1 MAAALLDL
9 VTFGLAIAAFVLP
22 VRRGLIVSVAV
33 IALVPATLV
42 APNPVGPGF
51 TVTRLVL
58 LGFVAGLVYR
68 TRVGE
73 ISPRVWRPGKLH
85 LLALIYLTVAL
96 VNGVAIAVPTVA
108 ASDAWLQW
116 WDVLDQMVCL
126 LAGLAAFRHL
136 RDTARRDDER
146 YPLMSLTA
154 VLLVVLAV
162 IGVAEHLTHSSW
174 AQLLYTGEHSQQA
187 QDAAHDLIARDGDRR
202 VRASAQYAIEYGWLC
217 AVLLPI
223 LLITLLR
230 HDRIR
235 RTGRMVA
242 LPIGVLLVLGAMYW
256 SYTRTAFAAVALGVL
271 LLGALTRD
279 RRFVAAAGA
288 TLAAAG
294 VAVMASPGLI
304 TALSPQA
311 DQGSINV
318 RSERLPIVFQLAATH
333 PLHGLGFGG
342 LDFHG
347 IPTTDTSWLLVYA
360 DLGVLGL
367 VAVILLFV
375 NVIAECARG
384 LRAADEQ
391 ARLTSAAVIVSVF
404 LIAAAGFAYDTL
416 SLMTTGRLLWLLA
429 AAGVAAAET
438 VPRPATVPWQVTVR
452 ARLPRAAI
460 GAALGVTAGVAVF
473 LTWPHTSIARAQFD
487 ALPAAEEAGNYDS
500 VDIGHQLISS
510 SCSALEA
517 RHVSGVSIE
526 CWDAQTGAGIG
537 YVRVTSRSPAALR
550 RFLTTA
556 SAGVRATG
564 LPDFRVLEV
573 DPPISAL
580 PTPVRVAPLGLPLCA
595 AAVLLMLPAPGE
607 ANRHRDDRTR
617 DRESAL
623 DDAPFDPL
631 SVPYP
636 TERLDPAGVAG

>member
-1 MAAALLDL
+1 MAAALLDI
-9 VTFGLAIAAFVLP
+9 VTFALAIAAFVLP
-22 VRRGLIVSVAV
+22 VRKGLIVTVAV

-58 LGFVAGLVYR
+58 LGFVIGLMHR
-68 TRVGE
+68 TRTGE
-73 ISPRVWRPGKLH
+73 VSPQVWRPGKLH
-85 LLALIYLTVAL
+85 LLALIYLIVAL
-96 VNGVAIAVPTVA
+96 MNGVAIAVPTVA

-116 WDVLDQMVCL
+116 WDVFDQMVCL

-136 RDTARRDDER
+136 RDTADRRGER
-146 YPLMSLTA
+146 YPLMPLTA
-154 VLLVVLAV
+154 GLLLVLAV
-162 IGVAEHLTHSSW
+162 IGVAEHLTHLSW
-174 AQLLYTGEHSQQA
+174 ARLIYTGQHSQQA
-187 QDAAHDLIARDGDRR
+187 QDAAHDLISRDGDRR

-217 AVLLPI
+217 AALLPM
-223 LLITLLR
+223 LLITFLR
-230 HDRIR
+230 RDRSR
-235 RTGRMVA
+235 AASRMVW
-242 LPIGVLLVLGAMYW
+242 LPVGVLIVLGAMYW
-256 SYTRTAFAAVALGVL
+256 SYTRTAFAAVALGVV

-279 RRFVAAAGA
+279 RRFVTAAGA

-294 VAVMASPGLI
+294 VAVMANPGLI

-367 VAVILLFV
+367 VAVIVLFV
-375 NVIAECARG
+375 NVIAGCACG

-391 ARLTSAAVIVSVF
+391 ARLTSAAVIVSVI

-416 SLMTTGRLLWLLA
+416 SLMTTARLLWLFA

-438 VPRPATVPWQVTVR
+438 VPRQASVPWQVAAR
-452 ARLPRAAI
+452 ARLPRAAL
-460 GAALGVTAGVAVF
+460 GAAIG
-473 LTWPHTSIARAQFD
+473 LTSGIALWLSWPHTSIGRAQFD
-487 ALPAAEEAGNYDS
+487 ALPAAFEAGNYDS
-500 VDIGHQLISS
+500 VDIGRQLISS
-510 SCSALEA
+510 SCSALEGL
-517 RHVSGVSIE
+517 RTPGISIQ

-537 YVRVTSRSPAALR
+537 YVRVTSRSSAAVAH
-550 RFLTTA
+550 FLTTA
-556 SAGVRATG
+556 STEVRAEG
-564 LPDFRVLEV
+564 LPDFRVLAV
-573 DPPISAL
+573 DPPMQSL

-595 AAVLLMLPAPGE
+595 AAILLMLPAPGE
-607 ANRHRDDRTR
+607 ADRRRYDRT
-617 DRESAL
+617 ESA
-623 DDAPFDPL
+623 DWDAPIPDDSL
-631 SVPYP
+631 GVPYP
-636 TERLDPAGVAG
+636 TERLDPAGAPA

>member
-1 MAAALLDL
+1 MAAALLDIA
-9 VTFGLAIAAFVLP
+9 TFALAIAAFMLS
-22 VRRGLIVSVAV
+22 VRKGLILTVAV
-33 IALVPATLV
+33 VTLIPATLV

-68 TRVGE
+68 TRTGE
-73 ISPRVWRPGKLH
+73 ISRQAWRPGKLH
-85 LLALIYLTVAL
+85 LLALGYLVVAL
-96 VNGVAIAVPTVA
+96 IDGVAIAVPTVS
-108 ASDAWLQW
+108 ASNASLQW

-126 LAGLAAFRHL
+126 LVGLTAFRHV
-136 RDTARRDDER
+136 RDSASRRGER
-146 YPLMSLTA
+146 YPLMPLTA
-154 VLLVVLAV
+154 GLLVVLAC
-162 IGVAEHLTHSSW
+162 IGVIEHLTHTSW
-174 AQLLYTGEHSQQA
+174 AQLLYTGQHSQQA
-187 QDAAHDLIARDGDRR
+187 QDAAHDLISRDGDRR

-217 AVLLPI
+217 AALLPT

-230 HDRIR
+230 RHLPRPTAR
-235 RTGRMVA
+235 FVL
-242 LPIGVLLVLGAMYW
+242 LPIAVVLVLGAMYW
-256 SYTRTAFAAVALGVL
+256 SYTRTAFAAVALGVV
-271 LLGALTRD
+271 LLGALTQD
-279 RRFVAAAGA
+279 RRFVTAAGA

-294 VAVMASPGLI
+294 AAIVANPGLI

-384 LRAADEQ
+384 LRATDEQ
-391 ARLTSAAVIVSVF
+391 ARLTSAAVIVSVI
-404 LIAAAGFAYDTL
+404 LVAVAGFAYDTL

-429 AAGVAAAET
+429 AAGIAAAET
-438 VPRPATVPWQVTVR
+438 VPRPAAVPWQVAAR
-452 ARLPRAAI
+452 ARLPRAAL
-460 GAALGVTAGVAVF
+460 GAALGVTSGLA
-473 LTWPHTSIARAQFD
+473 LWLSWPHTSIARAQFD

-500 VDIGHQLISS
+500 VDIGRQLISS
-510 SCSALEA
+510 SCSVLDGL
-517 RHVSGVSIE
+517 RTPDLSIE

-537 YVRVTSRSPAALR
+537 YVRVTSRSSAAIN
-550 RFLTTA
+550 RFLATA
-556 SAGVRATG
+556 STRVRATG

-573 DPPISAL
+573 DPPIRAL

-595 AAVLLMLPAPGE
+595 AAVLLMLPAPE
-607 ANRHRDDRTR
+607 ESRRNRKDRSEPDSDDM
-617 DRESAL
+617 S
-623 DDAPFDPL
+623 FDPL

>member
-1 MAAALLDL
+1 MAAALLDI
-9 VTFGLAIAAFVLP
+9 VTFALAIAAFMLS
-22 VRRGLIVSVAV
+22 VRKGLILTVAV

-68 TRVGE
+68 TRSGE
-73 ISPRVWRPGKLH
+73 ISSRTWRPGKLH
-85 LLALIYLTVAL
+85 LLALIYLVIAL
-96 VNGVAIAVPTVA
+96 VDGVATAVPTVS

-136 RDTARRDDER
+136 RDSAGRRDER
-146 YPLMSLTA
+146 YPLMPLTA
-154 VLLVVLAV
+154 GLLVLLAF
-162 IGVAEHLTHSSW
+162 IGVVEHLTHTSW
-174 AQLLYTGEHSQQA
+174 AQLLYTGQHSQQA
-187 QDAAHDLIARDGDRR
+187 QDAAHDLISRDGDRR

-217 AVLLPI
+217 AALLPM

-230 HDRIR
+230 KDRLR
-235 RTGRMVA
+235 STVRMVA
-242 LPIGVLLVLGAMYW
+242 LPVSVVLVLGAMYW
-256 SYTRTAFAAVALGVL
+256 SYTRTAFAAVALGVV

-279 RRFVAAAGA
+279 RRFVTAAGA

-294 VAVMASPGLI
+294 VAVMANSGLI

-347 IPTTDTSWLLVYA
+347 ITTTDTSWLLVYA

-384 LRAADEQ
+384 LQAADEQ
-391 ARLTSAAVIVSVF
+391 ARLTSAAVIVSVI
-404 LIAAAGFAYDTL
+404 LVAAAGFAYDTL
-416 SLMTTGRLLWLLA
+416 SLMTTGRLLWLFA
-429 AAGVAAAET
+429 AAGIAAAET
-438 VPRPATVPWQVTVR
+438 VPRSATVPWQVAAR
-452 ARLPRAAI
+452 ARVPRATL
-460 GAALGVTAGVAVF
+460 GAALG
-473 LTWPHTSIARAQFD
+473 LTSGIALWLSWPHTSIARAQFD

-500 VDIGHQLISS
+500 VDIGRQLIGS
-510 SCSALEA
+510 SCSVLDGL
-517 RHVSGVSIE
+517 RTPDLSIE

-537 YVRVTSRSPAALR
+537 YVRVTSRSSAAINH
-550 RFLTTA
+550 FLTTA
-556 SAGVRATG
+556 STRVRATG

-573 DPPISAL
+573 DPPIRAL

-595 AAVLLMLPAPGE
+595 AAIWLMLPAPGE
-607 ANRHRDDRTR
+607 AGRKRNDPTSLDADDL
-617 DRESAL
+617 S
-623 DDAPFDPL
+623 FGPL
-631 SVPYP
+631 NVPYP
-636 TERLDPAGVAG
+636 NERRDTAGVAG